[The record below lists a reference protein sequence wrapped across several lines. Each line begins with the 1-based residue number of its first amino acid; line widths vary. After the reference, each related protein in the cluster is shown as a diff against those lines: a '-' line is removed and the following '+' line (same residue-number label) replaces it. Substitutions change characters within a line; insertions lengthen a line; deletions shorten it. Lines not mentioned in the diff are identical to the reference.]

1 MIKKRDIVTSIILS
15 FVTCGIYAIIWF
27 ISLTDDVGQVSGD
40 ERLSGGKWFLLTL
53 ITCGIYGYYWA
64 YLMGKAMMQAKAKNN
79 MPAEDNSV
87 LYIILQVVGLGIVTH
102 CLVQNDLNTIAD
114 KGANNTV
121 TA

>member
-40 ERLSGGKWFLLTL
+40 ERLSGGKCFLLTL

-64 YLMGKAMMQAKAKNN
+64 YLMGKAMMQAKAKIIC
-79 MPAEDNSV
+79 
-87 LYIILQVVGLGIVTH
+87 LQKTIQFYISSYRLLDLELLHIV
-102 CLVQNDLNTIAD
+102 
-114 KGANNTV
+114 
-121 TA
+121 